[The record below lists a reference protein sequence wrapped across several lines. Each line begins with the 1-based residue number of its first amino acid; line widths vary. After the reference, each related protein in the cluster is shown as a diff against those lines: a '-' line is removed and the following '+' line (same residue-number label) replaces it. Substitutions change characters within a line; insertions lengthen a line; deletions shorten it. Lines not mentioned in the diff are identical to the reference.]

1 MEEIENTDN
10 SSLDSLFNSNSKF
23 TLDEKIN
30 CKMNERNE
38 SKVVLKLISN
48 LLTDICETNKS
59 PSDEKISLLKPFILK
74 KIPSISIINYP
85 ILEICSL
92 LILCLVDYIER
103 LFKYSKHS
111 EEIMIIVLIYID
123 IIRSK
128 HKINLNYY
136 NIHKIIFASF
146 IVTIKFHED
155 DYYSLNYY
163 SKLGGIP
170 KKEIINLEYE
180 FLKLMNFN
188 LFIKDEL
195 FEKYKGYLKSLERED
210 DDDFDIYDDDS

>member
-30 CKMNERNE
+30 CNMNERNE
-38 SKVVLKLISN
+38 SKVLLKLISN

-59 PSDEKISLLKPFILK
+59 PSEEKISLLKPFILK
-74 KIPSISIINYP
+74 KIPSISIIN
-85 ILEICSL
+85 
-92 LILCLVDYIER
+92 YIER

-195 FEKYKGYLKSLERED
+195 FEKYKGYLKSLEWED

>member
-1 MEEIENTDN
+1 MVEIENTDN
-10 SSLDSLFNSNSKF
+10 SSLDSFISSNNKFNF
-23 TLDEKIN
+23 DEKIN
-30 CKMNERNE
+30 CNLNERKE
-38 SKVVLKLISN
+38 SAVILKLISN
-48 LLTDICETNKS
+48 LLTDICETSKS
-59 PSDEKISLLKPFILK
+59 PSEEKLSLLKPFILK
-74 KIPSISIINYP
+74 KIPSISIINY
-85 ILEICSL
+85 
-92 LILCLVDYIER
+92 IER
-103 LFKYSKHS
+103 LFKYSKVS

-128 HKINLNYY
+128 HKIDLNYY
-136 NIHKIIFASF
+136 NIHNIIFASF
-146 IVTIKFHED
+146 IVAIKFHED

-195 FEKYKGYLKSLERED
+195 YEKYNRYIKSLESED
-210 DDDFDIYDDDS
+210 DEDFGIYDDDS

>member
-30 CKMNERNE
+30 CNMNERNE
-38 SKVVLKLISN
+38 SKVLLKLISN

-59 PSDEKISLLKPFILK
+59 PSEEKISLLKPFILK
-74 KIPSISIINYP
+74 KIPSISIIN
-85 ILEICSL
+85 
-92 LILCLVDYIER
+92 YIER

>member
-10 SSLDSLFNSNSKF
+10 SSLDSFFYSNKFN
-23 TLDEKIN
+23 LDEKIN
-30 CKMNERNE
+30 CKVNERNE

-74 KIPSISIINYP
+74 KIPSISIIN
-85 ILEICSL
+85 
-92 LILCLVDYIER
+92 YIER

-163 SKLGGIP
+163 SKLSGIP

-180 FLKLMNFN
+180 FLQLMNFN

>member
-74 KIPSISIINYP
+74 KIPSISIILKDYSNIVS
-85 ILEICSL
+85 IL
-92 LILCLVDYIER
+92 
-103 LFKYSKHS
+103 K
-111 EEIMIIVLIYID
+111 
-123 IIRSK
+123 
-128 HKINLNYY
+128 
-136 NIHKIIFASF
+136 
-146 IVTIKFHED
+146 
-155 DYYSLNYY
+155 
-163 SKLGGIP
+163 KL
-170 KKEIINLEYE
+170 
-180 FLKLMNFN
+180 
-188 LFIKDEL
+188 
-195 FEKYKGYLKSLERED
+195 
-210 DDDFDIYDDDS
+210 

>member
-30 CKMNERNE
+30 CNMNERNE
-38 SKVVLKLISN
+38 SNVLLKLISN

-59 PSDEKISLLKPFILK
+59 PSEEKISLLKPFILK
-74 KIPSISIINYP
+74 KIPSISIIN
-85 ILEICSL
+85 
-92 LILCLVDYIER
+92 YIER

>member
-74 KIPSISIINYP
+74 KIPSISIIN
-85 ILEICSL
+85 
-92 LILCLVDYIER
+92 YIER

>member
-1 MEEIENTDN
+1 MVEIENTDN
-10 SSLDSLFNSNSKF
+10 SSLDSFFSSNNEFN
-23 TLDEKIN
+23 LDEKIN
-30 CKMNERNE
+30 SKINERKE
-38 SKVVLKLISN
+38 STIVLKLISN

-59 PSDEKISLLKPFILK
+59 SSEEKLALLKPFILK
-74 KIPSISIINYP
+74 KIPSISIIN
-85 ILEICSL
+85 
-92 LILCLVDYIER
+92 YIER

-111 EEIMIIVLIYID
+111 EEIMIIVLINID
-123 IIRSK
+123 IIRAK

-146 IVTIKFHED
+146 IVAIKFHED

-195 FEKYKGYLKSLERED
+195 YEKYNRYLKSLESED